1 MEKRKY
7 LRVINI
13 NGILTSF
20 RYLSLFLTSYFY
32 MFIVNEHSW
41 QTKILVVVGL
51 VLTGI
56 IMNFIYLNERINKIG
71 LIVALFAE
79 TLGNIFLLS
88 LSGNFQSPYIWYGLN
103 TVIMAVVGLESY
115 MCWGDLAIY
124 ISLLGMTTIYDR
136 LLHPV
141 QTNTFFADMNIT
153 VGLIMATFA
162 FQVIMKHVRKIE
174 DKTDELLILN
184 EKLSS
189 ANKKVEE
196 TMTYMCKIYEIIH
209 LFSTQNNRQ
218 DLIQLILDYTTKMFK
233 VNEVFFI
240 EIGEDEKHY
249 KFYGNK
255 VDKIKT
261 DLLIN
266 KAFAVWQGQDEPNN
280 KWILEV
286 EDQNFTC
293 VPIGYTYKQFGLL
306 LIEGIQDV
314 EQLNSIIQ
322 LSGMLFKKFEVEA
335 INEEL
340 LISEEQN
347 RIANEIHDQVLQ
359 KLFGVTCNLFALA
372 KKTYSLDKE
381 LIGEEINS
389 NREILHKAMTE
400 LRQTIY
406 GLSWDKEGKS
416 SFETRVEEYIKEMQK
431 LYHIP
436 IQFQWTGELQWLTA
450 KEQTSLYRIICEG
463 ISNGIRHGE
472 ATSIMIDLAIKE
484 THIQLCIK
492 DNGRGFDKTKVEQS
506 HQMGLGLR
514 NMQHLSRDL
523 AGKMEIDSEEGKG
536 TLLKVSIPNKV

>member
-1 MEKRKY
+1 
-7 LRVINI
+7 
-13 NGILTSF
+13 
-20 RYLSLFLTSYFY
+20 
-32 MFIVNEHSW
+32 
-41 QTKILVVVGL
+41 
-51 VLTGI
+51 
-56 IMNFIYLNERINKIG
+56 MNFIYLNERINKIG